1 MILKENFDFF
11 LMLLNIYLYKM
22 TDPYTMPYLN
32 YSKIIYIELMQ
43 ELQINIDLWNILI
56 AKHQL
61 YQSWLKIQ

>member
-1 MILKENFDFF
+1 
-11 LMLLNIYLYKM
+11 M

-56 AKHQL
+56 VKPQL
-61 YQSWLKIQ
+61 SQSWLKIQ